1 MGRAAH
7 WPDIWLVVLGS
18 IILLAWWLLARDSG
32 GSMVSPFCSSD
43 TLWAA
48 PLSVRLDLALMLVSP
63 AQLASGSA
71 VMIAAMMP
79 PLIIA
84 PLRHVRDRSFARQR
98 ARATILFTAG
108 YGVVWMIVVVVL
120 QLIAVAARWAAP
132 APLLC
137 FGLAVATAILWQVS
151 PTKQWCLNRCHRRP
165 HLAPFGAAADR
176 DAFDFGLTNGASCAG
191 SCWAL
196 MLLTLLISQG
206 QILGMIAV
214 TLFVFAERLESPARL
229 KWRWRGPGRALRIA
243 VAQVRMRLTTA
254 RATEDVVTPVDD
266 SYLVATMAHR
276 DIMRMVTA
284 SSPL

>member
-1 MGRAAH
+1 
-7 WPDIWLVVLGS
+7 
-18 IILLAWWLLARDSG
+18 
-32 GSMVSPFCSSD
+32 MVSTFCSSD
-43 TLWAA
+43 TLWAV
-48 PLSVRLDLALMLVSP
+48 PLSLRLDLVLMLVSP
-63 AQLASGSA
+63 AQLASDSA
-71 VMIAAMMP
+71 LMIAAMML

-108 YGVVWMIVVVVL
+108 YVVVWMIVAVVL

-132 APLLC
+132 TPLLC
-137 FGLAVATAILWQVS
+137 FGLAVITAILWQVS

-165 HLAPFGAAADR
+165 HLAAFGAAADR

-214 TLFVFAERLESPARL
+214 TLFVLAERLESPARL
-229 KWRWRGPGRALRIA
+229 KWGWRGPGRVLQIT

-254 RATEDVVTPVDD
+254 RATKDVVTPVDD
-266 SYLVATMAHR
+266 SVLVAR
-276 DIMRMVTA
+276 YGA
-284 SSPL
+284 S

>member
-1 MGRAAH
+1 MGRTAH
-7 WPDIWLVVLGS
+7 WPDMWLVVFGS
-18 IILLAWWLLARDSG
+18 IILLAWWLLARDGG
-32 GSMVSPFCSSD
+32 GSMASAFCSSA
-43 TLWAA
+43 TLWAL

-71 VMIAAMMP
+71 LMIAAMML

-98 ARATILFTAG
+98 ARATILFAAG
-108 YGVVWMIVVVVL
+108 YGVVWMIAAVVL

-137 FGLAVATAILWQVS
+137 FGLAVATAMLWQVS

-165 HLAPFGAAADR
+165 HLAAFGAAADR

-196 MLLTLLISQG
+196 MLLTLLIGQG
-206 QILGMIAV
+206 QIWGMIAV
-214 TLFVFAERLESPARL
+214 TLFVFAERLEGPARP

-243 VAQVRMRLTTA
+243 VAQARMRLTTA
-254 RATEDVVTPVDD
+254 CGRTGCEI
-266 SYLVATMAHR
+266 R
-276 DIMRMVTA
+276 
-284 SSPL
+284 

>member
-71 VMIAAMMP
+71 LMIAAMML

-108 YGVVWMIVVVVL
+108 YGVVWMIVAVVL
-120 QLIAVAARWAAP
+120 QLIAIAARWAIP

-137 FGLAVATAILWQVS
+137 FGPAVATSILWQVS
-151 PTKQWCLNRCHRRP
+151 PTKQLCLNRCHRRP
-165 HLAPFGAAADR
+165 HLAAFGAAADR

-266 SYLVATMAHR
+266 SVFGRTLWRIV
-276 DIMRMVTA
+276 I
-284 SSPL
+284 